1 MSSPAPARPRPVHR
15 AADLLAAYLPGS
27 FYYSSA
33 RGVLLADGVHSHVR
47 GTPGNRAAAA
57 AEALEAAV
65 LAGVAN
71 PVVVGAIGFRP
82 DSGSSLIVPAV
93 VRRAEIPGDGDLRL
107 GESSPGVGDAAGSG
121 GTSDG
126 RSRAA
131 ADAVESDGN
140 VGGRAEAA
148 GNAAESGGNV
158 GRRSQAGSEVGTGGR
173 SRAGSVAESGGTAG
187 GRAEAASAAA
197 ESRADAGG
205 RTRLAARGG
214 NQGQAIDG
222 FRSGSGFEGADASL
236 RNNQTSWTVV
246 PRPAPEVYAESVR
259 RAVDLISDGE
269 LRKVVLAR
277 ALDLVGEQGVSVR
290 KLLRNLVV
298 ADPAAHAFA
307 VDVSAPGDPAPR
319 TLVGASPEL
328 LVSRKGNVVT
338 ANPLAGSRRRTGDP
352 AQDARA
358 IAELRVSEKDLNEH
372 ALVAAQVAEVLGRF
386 CTELDVPEE
395 PEVIGTPTMWHLSTR
410 IAGRVGPGGPSS
422 LELAEAL
429 HPTPAVCGVPVDLA
443 RDTIARLEA
452 EDRGYYAGLVGWT
465 DLAGDGEWVVTIRCA
480 EVSDRTARLF
490 AGAGV
495 VAGSDPAAELAET
508 SAKFGTLLR
517 ALGAEGVA

>member
-47 GTPGNRAAAA
+47 GTTGNRAAAA

-93 VRRAEIPGDGDLRL
+93 VRRAELPGDGGLRM
-107 GESSPGVGDAAGSG
+107 GESSQVVGDPAESG
-121 GTSDG
+121 GNAGECSRAAEFGGDASG

-131 ADAVESDGN
+131 GN
-140 VGGRAEAA
+140 VAEFGGDA
-148 GNAAESGGNV
+148 
-158 GRRSQAGSEVGTGGR
+158 GGR
-173 SRAGSVAESGGTAG
+173 SRAAGNVVGSGGNAG
-187 GRAEAASAAA
+187 GHSQVA
-197 ESRADAGG
+197 SRAVEP
-205 RTRLAARGG
+205 GG
-214 NQGQAIDG
+214 NQSAAVAGS
-222 FRSGSGFEGADASL
+222 RSGSGVDGIDAT
-236 RNNQTSWTVV
+236 TSWTVI
-246 PRPAPEVYAESVR
+246 PQPAPEVYAESVR
-259 RAVDLISDGE
+259 RAVDLIGDGE

-277 ALDLVGEQGVSVR
+277 ALDLVGGQGVSVR

-352 AQDARA
+352 AQDAQA
-358 IAELRVSEKDLNEH
+358 IADLRVSEKDLNEH
-372 ALVAAQVAEVLGRF
+372 ALVAAQVAEVLGRY
-386 CTELDVPEE
+386 CTELDVPGE

-410 IAGRVGPGGPSS
+410 ITGRVGADGPSS

-443 RDTIARLEA
+443 RDTIARLEP

-480 EVSDRTARLF
+480 EVSDKTARLF

>member
-47 GTPGNRAAAA
+47 STTGNRAAAA

-93 VRRAEIPGDGDLRL
+93 VRRAEMPGDGGLRM
-107 GESSPGVGDAAGSG
+107 GESSQVVGDAAESDGDADGRSLAAELG
-121 GTSDG
+121 GDANG
-126 RSRAA
+126 RSRAM
-131 ADAVESDGN
+131 GN
-140 VGGRAEAA
+140 VAEFGGD
-148 GNAAESGGNV
+148 
-158 GRRSQAGSEVGTGGR
+158 TGGR
-173 SRAGSVAESGGTAG
+173 SQVAS
-187 GRAEAASAAA
+187 SAV
-197 ESRADAGG
+197 EP
-205 RTRLAARGG
+205 GG
-214 NQGQAIDG
+214 NQSAAVAGS
-222 FRSGSGFEGADASL
+222 RSGSGVDGIDAT
-236 RNNQTSWTVV
+236 TSWTVI
-246 PRPAPEVYAESVR
+246 PQPAPEVYAESVR
-259 RAVDLISDGE
+259 RAVDLIGDGE

-352 AQDARA
+352 AQDAQA

-372 ALVAAQVAEVLGRF
+372 ALVAAQVAEVLGRY
-386 CTELDVPEE
+386 CTELDVPAE

-410 IAGRVGPGGPSS
+410 ITGRVGADGPSS

-480 EVSDRTARLF
+480 EVSDKTARLF